1 MARDIDPG
9 LTQTAIRRSP
19 PAHNH
24 GCGSWVCPC
33 HGVDISVVGRGC
45 GLGDAFRTRDRA
57 QTPRHSLFFLLR
69 TWWRGASTR
78 AVADVGSSSNSRS
91 GIEPSG
97 SPYAPCVASATPSA
111 SAASSPS
118 LAVAN
123 GAFGASSLTAAP
135 KCAPISAEKR
145 GRYPAKTLMDDGREN
160 GFALAFWF
168 RQGHQTH
175 RVPSDHPQIH
185 DLAWFYGF

>member
-33 HGVDISVVGRGC
+33 HGVDTEPLPGGC
-45 GLGDAFRTRDRA
+45 ELGTARSSDGCLEEARR
-57 QTPRHSLFFLLR
+57 SLGFSLR

-91 GIEPSG
+91 GIESSG
-97 SPYAPCVASATPSA
+97 SPCAPCVTSATPSA

-118 LAVAN
+118 LAEAN

-135 KCAPISAEKR
+135 EWLYDFGRKT
-145 GRYPAKTLMDDGREN
+145 GRYPAKILDYEKKQGAGYN
-160 GFALAFWF
+160 GHETACAIVTY
-168 RQGHQTH
+168 HE
-175 RVPSDHPQIH
+175 
-185 DLAWFYGF
+185 

>member
-1 MARDIDPG
+1 MLSVAREAASKALGTCNRAGWGSVRYGREIPMNEGDEWLSESESGGVRRVVRFPPTWGFCRHFCAPGPVPPALASQGSTHRPIDLSMARDIDPG

-33 HGVDISVVGRGC
+33 HGVDISVSGRGC

-57 QTPRHSLFFLLR
+57 QTPRHSLGFLLR

-91 GIEPSG
+91 GIEYSG
-97 SPYAPCVASATPSA
+97 SP
-111 SAASSPS
+111 
-118 LAVAN
+118 
-123 GAFGASSLTAAP
+123 
-135 KCAPISAEKR
+135 CAP
-145 GRYPAKTLMDDGREN
+145 
-160 GFALAFWF
+160 
-168 RQGHQTH
+168 
-175 RVPSDHPQIH
+175 
-185 DLAWFYGF
+185 

>member
-1 MARDIDPG
+1 MRRRFCAPGPAPPALASQGSTHRPIDLSMARDIDPG

-57 QTPRHSLFFLLR
+57 QQPRHSLGFSLR

-91 GIEPSG
+91 GIESSG
-97 SPYAPCVASATPSA
+97 SPCASCVASATPSA

-135 KCAPISAEKR
+135 KSGCTDF
-145 GRYPAKTLMDDGREN
+145 GRNTGAYP
-160 GFALAFWF
+160 
-168 RQGHQTH
+168 
-175 RVPSDHPQIH
+175 S
-185 DLAWFYGF
+185 